1 MSNSSKDK
9 LKVWIDVDSVVYE
22 SVMRMCDMYT
32 RYYSGH
38 PRYVEPN
45 HEKMSKWNGEDELPL
60 LKKGDIELI
69 FSEPDFY
76 IDSLIK
82 KDCIEV
88 LERLSHMKE
97 IELGFCS
104 IGTSENIKYKIDFLK
119 RNFPFIKQSIFITYD
134 GGSAKLDKSVLKGDF
149 VLLDDNVKNLKS
161 SEVFLPVV
169 FMDHGNKE
177 WNKGYEN
184 ITCGKVTSWL
194 GFEYFMDRTIYRL
207 LLLKSAIWDKGS
219 D

>member
-1 MSNSSKDK
+1 LSNSSNDK

-22 SVMRMCDMYT
+22 SVIRMCDMYT
-32 RYYSGH
+32 IYYSGH

-60 LKKGDIELI
+60 LQKGDIELI

-82 KDCIEV
+82 RDCIEV
-88 LERLSHMKE
+88 LERLSHIKE

-149 VLLDDNVKNLKS
+149 MLLDDNVENLRTSKVS
-161 SEVFLPVV
+161 VPVV
-169 FMDHGNKE
+169 FMDRGKKE
-177 WNKGYEN
+177 WNEGYN
-184 ITCGKVTSWL
+184 NKDYVIANSWL
-194 GFEYFMDRTIYRL
+194 DFEFRMKILRGMM
-207 LLLKSAIWDKGS
+207 KNGVC
-219 D
+219 